1 MGPGRRPR
9 TKLQLRIYSLTLL
22 SSQHV
27 RLLSISISLHRAG
40 RGGCR
45 SVKHKCHRADSRLQA
60 LCERRLRGPLSYVTL
75 SSLFGLKLQ
84 ESIIKPE
91 LPNMSLPLKVNMECS
106 TRMRP
111 EACERSVLPEF
122 CTFRWVCCGWSPVSL
137 CARVNEG
144 KQGKHSKES
153 E

>member
-1 MGPGRRPR
+1 MSPSRRPR
-9 TKLQLRIYSLTLL
+9 TKLQLRIYSLTLP

-27 RLLSISISLHRAG
+27 CLLSISISLHRAG

-60 LCERRLRGPLSYVTL
+60 LCERRLRGSLSYV

-91 LPNMSLPLKVNMECS
+91 LPNMNLPLKVNMECS

-111 EACERSVLPEF
+111 EACDRSVLPEF

-137 CARVNEG
+137 FARVNEG